1 MTTAE
6 IFESQ
11 TQTTVLE
18 LQKPL
23 KLKQVLN
30 SHSDKNSEIREIT
43 QFENNNYNLRICF

>member
-6 IFESQ
+6 ISESQ
-11 TQTTVLE
+11 TQTTVLD
-18 LQKPL
+18 LKPL

-43 QFENNNYNLRICF
+43 QFESNNYNLRICF